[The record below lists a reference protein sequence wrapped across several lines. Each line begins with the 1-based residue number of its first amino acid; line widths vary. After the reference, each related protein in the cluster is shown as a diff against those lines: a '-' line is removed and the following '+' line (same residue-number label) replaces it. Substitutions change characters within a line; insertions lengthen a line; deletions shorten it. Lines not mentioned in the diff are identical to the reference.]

1 MNSKTNSKYNKNK
14 YNKNKYN
21 KNKYNK
27 NKLQRGGTNLSV
39 HALTYNLSW
48 ASQKNILMG
57 SEEDFVRKCQSI
69 NRNCYEEAL
78 NKIEELH
85 NKKNFDVIGIQ
96 EVDDVELVSKIRKK
110 TGLQGW
116 YRGATWNSEAK
127 AYSGCAILWNTIML
141 GTMASSK
148 TINLAEPDDKGEC
161 DARTCCIINTTKDI
175 NLIVAHF
182 PWLTS
187 LDKVREVN
195 EIISMHISSNGP
207 IIILADT
214 NDYETFISK
223 EHPLII
229 KNKELSHG
237 LTKQDAKK
245 HLTSCC
251 WHIKDHPK
259 KYGHFTTTGDYI
271 LSENVKNINIPIPI
285 PSNAI
290 TETTLYSD
298 HMPII
303 ATVILKVDDLVAQQ
317 TRRSSKRK
325 TYKKNIYTGLKTL
338 YDKAISFRRR
348 SKTIS
353 VV

>member
-1 MNSKTNSKYNKNK
+1 MKY
-14 YNKNKYN
+14 
-21 KNKYNK
+21 
-27 NKLQRGGTNLSV
+27 V
-39 HALTYNLSW
+39 
-48 ASQKNILMG
+48 
-57 SEEDFVRKCQSI
+57 
-69 NRNCYEEAL
+69 
-78 NKIEELH
+78 
-85 NKKNFDVIGIQ
+85 
-96 EVDDVELVSKIRKK
+96 KK

-116 YRGATWNSEAK
+116 YRGATWNSVAK
-127 AYSGCAILWNTIML
+127 AYSGCAILWNTNTL

-161 DARTCCIINTTKDI
+161 DARTCCIINTTEDI

-182 PWLTS
+182 PWLTT

-223 EHPLII
+223 ENPLII
-229 KNKELSHG
+229 KNKALSHG

-298 HMPII
+298 HMPVI
-303 ATVILKVDDLVAQQ
+303 ANVILKVDDLVAPSTPYGQQIKRVEEPSEANREQERLNRNAEWAEKARARQLRDDALSGNGDLFGGKQ
-317 TRRSSKRK
+317 TRQSSKRK
-325 TYKKNIYTGLKTL
+325 TYKKNIYSGFKTL
-338 YDKAISFRRR
+338 YNKANTFRRRR
-348 SKTIS
+348 SKNN
-353 VV
+353 

>member
-1 MNSKTNSKYNKNK
+1 MNYNNK
-14 YNKNKYN
+14 QSVYKQN
-21 KNKYNK
+21 
-27 NKLQRGGTNLSV
+27 GGALSV
-39 HALTYNLSW
+39 SALTYNLSW

-57 SEEDFVRKCQSI
+57 SEEDFVKQCQSI

-78 NKIEELH
+78 TKIEELH
-85 NKKNFDVIGIQ
+85 KIKNFDVIGIQ

-127 AYSGCAILWNTIML
+127 AYSGCAILWNTNTL

-182 PWLTS
+182 PWLTT
-187 LDKVREVN
+187 LDNVRKVS
-195 EIISMHISSNGP
+195 EIITMHISSNGP

-214 NDYETFISK
+214 NDSKTFISK
-223 EHPLII
+223 EHPLLI

-237 LTKQDAKK
+237 LIKQDAKK
-245 HLTSCC
+245 NLTSCC
-251 WHIKDHPK
+251 WHVKDHPK
-259 KYGHFTTTGDYI
+259 NYGHLTDTGDYI
-271 LSENVKNINIPIPI
+271 LSENVQNIKIQIPKPTND
-285 PSNAI
+285 S
-290 TETTLYSD
+290 TEATLFSD
-298 HMPII
+298 HMPVV
-303 ATVILKVDDLVAQQ
+303 ATVILKVDDLTVPQQ
-317 TRRSSKRK
+317 TRQSSKRK
-325 TYKKNIYTGLKTL
+325 TYKKKIYDKFKTL
-338 YDKAISFRRR
+338 YDSAKTFRRR

>member
-1 MNSKTNSKYNKNK
+1 MTSKTNKRYKR
-14 YNKNKYN
+14 
-21 KNKYNK
+21 

-57 SEEDFVRKCQSI
+57 SEEDFVKQCQSI

-78 NKIEELH
+78 TKIEELH
-85 NKKNFDVIGIQ
+85 KIKNFDVIGIQ

-127 AYSGCAILWNTIML
+127 AYSGCAILWNTNML

-182 PWLTS
+182 PWLTT
-187 LDKVREVN
+187 LDNVRKVS
-195 EIISMHISSNGP
+195 EIITMHISSNGP

-214 NDYETFISK
+214 NDSKTFISK
-223 EHPLII
+223 EHPLLI

-237 LTKQDAKK
+237 LIQQDAKK
-245 HLTSCC
+245 NLTSCC
-251 WHIKDHPK
+251 WHVKDHPK
-259 KYGHFTTTGDYI
+259 NYGHLTDTGDYI
-271 LSENVKNINIPIPI
+271 LSENVQNIKIPIPK
-285 PSNAI
+285 PTNDS
-290 TETTLYSD
+290 TEKNLYSD
-298 HMPII
+298 HMPVV
-303 ATVILKVDDLVAQQ
+303 ANVILKVSDLAAQQ
-317 TRRSSKRK
+317 SKQSKQSSKRK
-325 TYKKNIYTGLKTL
+325 TYKKKIYDKFKTL
-338 YDKAISFRRR
+338 YDSAKTFRRR

>member
-1 MNSKTNSKYNKNK
+1 M
-14 YNKNKYN
+14 
-21 KNKYNK
+21 
-27 NKLQRGGTNLSV
+27 
-39 HALTYNLSW
+39 
-48 ASQKNILMG
+48 
-57 SEEDFVRKCQSI
+57 
-69 NRNCYEEAL
+69 

-187 LDKVREVN
+187 LDKVRKVN

-214 NDYETFISK
+214 NDFETFISK

-229 KNKELSHG
+229 KNKALSHG

-259 KYGHFTTTGDYI
+259 NYGHLTDTGDYI
-271 LSENVKNINIPIPI
+271 LSENVQNIKIQIPKPTND
-285 PSNAI
+285 S
-290 TETTLYSD
+290 TEATLFSD
-298 HMPII
+298 HMPVV
-303 ATVILKVDDLVAQQ
+303 ATVILNVDDLTVPQQ
-317 TRRSSKRK
+317 TRQSSKSK
-325 TYKKNIYTGLKTL
+325 TYKKKI
-338 YDKAISFRRR
+338 YDKFKTIYENAKTFRRR

>member
-1 MNSKTNSKYNKNK
+1 MTSKTNKRYKR
-14 YNKNKYN
+14 
-21 KNKYNK
+21 
-27 NKLQRGGTNLSV
+27 NKLQKGGTNLSV
-39 HALTYNLSW
+39 QALTYNLSW

-57 SEEDFVRKCQSI
+57 SEEDFVGKCQSI
-69 NRNCYEEAL
+69 SRNCYEEAL

-85 NKKNFDVIGIQ
+85 KETPFDVIGIQ

-127 AYSGCAILWNTIML
+127 AYSGCAILWNTDML

-182 PWLTS
+182 PWLTTQ
-187 LDKVREVN
+187 DNVRKVS
-195 EIISMHISSNGP
+195 EIITTHISSNGP

-214 NDYETFISK
+214 NDSETFISK
-223 EHPLII
+223 EHPLVI
-229 KNKELSHG
+229 KKKALSHG
-237 LTKQDAKK
+237 LIKQDAKK
-245 HLTSCC
+245 MLSSCC

-259 KYGHFTTTGDYI
+259 NYGHLTDTGDYI
-271 LSENVKNINIPIPI
+271 LSENVQNIKIPIPK
-285 PSNAI
+285 PTNDS
-290 TETTLYSD
+290 TEKNLYSD
-298 HMPII
+298 HMPVV
-303 ATVILKVDDLVAQQ
+303 ATVILKVSGLVSQQ
-317 TRRSSKRK
+317 TRQSSKRK
-325 TYKKNIYTGLKTL
+325 TYKKKI
-338 YDKAISFRRR
+338 YDKFKTIYDNAKTFRRR

>member
-1 MNSKTNSKYNKNK
+1 MTSKTNKRYKR
-14 YNKNKYN
+14 
-21 KNKYNK
+21 
-27 NKLQRGGTNLSV
+27 NKLQKGGTNLSV
-39 HALTYNLSW
+39 QALTYNLSW

-57 SEEDFVRKCQSI
+57 SEQDFVKQCQSI

-78 NKIEELH
+78 TKIEELH
-85 NKKNFDVIGIQ
+85 KKINFDIIGIQ

-127 AYSGCAILWNTIML
+127 AYSGCAILWNTNLL
-141 GTMASSK
+141 GTMDSSK
-148 TINLAEPDDKGEC
+148 TINLAQPDDKGEC

-182 PWLTS
+182 PWLTT
-187 LDKVREVN
+187 LDKVRKVN
-195 EIISMHISSNGP
+195 EIITMHISSNGP

-214 NDYETFISK
+214 NDFETFISK

-237 LTKQDAKK
+237 LSKQKAKK
-245 HLTSCC
+245 MLNSCC
-251 WHIKDHPK
+251 WHEKDHPD
-259 KYGHFTTTGDYI
+259 KYGHLTTTGDYI
-271 LSENVKNINIPIPI
+271 LSENIENIRIPIDKPTND
-285 PSNAI
+285 S
-290 TETTLYSD
+290 TEKNLYSD
-298 HMPII
+298 HMPVV
-303 ATVILKVDDLVAQQ
+303 ATVILKVSDLVAQQ
-317 TRRSSKRK
+317 SIQTSKRK
-325 TYKKNIYTGLKTL
+325 TYKKKIYDGLKTI
-338 YDKAISFRRR
+338 YSKANNTFRRR

>member
-1 MNSKTNSKYNKNK
+1 MTSKTNKRYKKNK
-14 YNKNKYN
+14 R
-21 KNKYNK
+21 
-27 NKLQRGGTNLSV
+27 NKLQKGGTNLSV
-39 HALTYNLSW
+39 QALTYNLSW

-57 SEEDFVRKCQSI
+57 SEEDFVGKCQSI
-69 NRNCYEEAL
+69 SRNCYEEAL

-182 PWLTS
+182 PWLTTQ
-187 LDKVREVN
+187 DNVRKVS
-195 EIISMHISSNGP
+195 EIITMHISSNGP

-214 NDYETFISK
+214 NDSKTFISK
-223 EHPLII
+223 EHPLLI

-237 LTKQDAKK
+237 LIKQDAKK
-245 HLTSCC
+245 NLTSCC
-251 WHIKDHPK
+251 WHVKDHPK
-259 KYGHFTTTGDYI
+259 NYGHLTDTGDYI
-271 LSENVKNINIPIPI
+271 LSENVQNIKIPIPK
-285 PSNAI
+285 PTNDS
-290 TETTLYSD
+290 TEKNLYSD
-298 HMPII
+298 HMPVV
-303 ATVILKVDDLVAQQ
+303 ANVILKVSDLAAQQ
-317 TRRSSKRK
+317 SRRSSKRK
-325 TYKKNIYTGLKTL
+325 TYKKKIYDKFKTL
-338 YDKAISFRRR
+338 YDSAKTFRRR

>member
-1 MNSKTNSKYNKNK
+1 MTSKTNKRYKRNN
-14 YNKNKYN
+14 
-21 KNKYNK
+21 
-27 NKLQRGGTNLSV
+27 LQRGGTNLSV

-57 SEEDFVRKCQSI
+57 SEEDFVKQCQSI

-78 NKIEELH
+78 TKIEELH
-85 NKKNFDVIGIQ
+85 KIKNFDVIGIQ

-127 AYSGCAILWNTIML
+127 AYSGCAILWNTNTL

-182 PWLTS
+182 PWLTT
-187 LDKVREVN
+187 LDKVRKVS
-195 EIISMHISSNGP
+195 EIITMHISSNGP

-214 NDYETFISK
+214 NDSKTFISK
-223 EHPLII
+223 EHPLLI

-237 LTKQDAKK
+237 LIKQDAQKM
-245 HLTSCC
+245 LSSCC

-259 KYGHFTTTGDYI
+259 NYGHLTDTGDYI
-271 LSENVKNINIPIPI
+271 LSENVQNIKIPIPK
-285 PSNAI
+285 PTNDS
-290 TETTLYSD
+290 TEKNLYSD
-298 HMPII
+298 HMPVV
-303 ATVILKVDDLVAQQ
+303 ANVILKVSDLAAQQ
-317 TRRSSKRK
+317 SKQSKQSSKRK
-325 TYKKNIYTGLKTL
+325 TYKKKIYDKFKTL
-338 YDKAISFRRR
+338 YDSAKTFRRR